1 MRFATDEVVAARRP
15 RHYAAWTETEP
26 SGVAVAVETEAGWRL
41 GAVEASYEHFIARA
55 DGIDPGEARP
65 RGSKPSA
72 AALLRAAEKLSAW
85 PVALVAI
92 DMPLA
97 PYPIVGR
104 RPCDEAISAAFGAK
118 GAATH
123 SPSAIRPGRISDE
136 SRGEFAALG
145 YPLCGQTPARG
156 LIEVYPHAAL
166 IQFMREGYRLPY
178 KAEKI
183 SKYWPD
189 LAPDERRAKLQ
200 SVWARI
206 VKALESRIAGV
217 AAALPL
223 ARHGRARLALESLR
237 GQTRRRRLR
246 RGRHRL
252 RQWQGPRVWRQ
263 QRRGVGSFC

>member
-1 MRFATDEVVAARRP
+1 MRSSQRVVLGID
-15 RHYAAWTETEP
+15 AAWTETEP

-223 ARHGRARLALESLR
+223 PATDARGWRLKAYEDKLDAVVCAAVAIACVNGKARAYGDNNAA
-237 GQTRRRRLR
+237 
-246 RGRHRL
+246 
-252 RQWQGPRVWRQ
+252 VW
-263 QRRGVGSFC
+263 VPFAE